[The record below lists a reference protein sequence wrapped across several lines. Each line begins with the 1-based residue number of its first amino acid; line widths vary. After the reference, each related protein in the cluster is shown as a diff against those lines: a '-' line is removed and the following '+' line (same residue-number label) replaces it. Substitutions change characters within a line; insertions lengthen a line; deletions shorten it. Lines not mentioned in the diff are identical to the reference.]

1 MARVAMEFFNLGQAR
16 LPLARA
22 VALISA
28 HHHAGGARVLVHCAD
43 ELLAEELD
51 RSLWSFDPASFLPHA
66 QAGGPGE
73 AEEPVLIAPTPANRN
88 RAEVLILATPL
99 DDPPLAAYRH
109 VVQFVPSKE
118 GPELLASRARYKRYR
133 DGGEVELRHTTRV
146 PPD

>member
-1 MARVAMEFFNLGQAR
+1 M
-16 LPLARA
+16 
-22 VALISA
+22 ALIRA
-28 HHHAGGARVLVHCAD
+28 HHHAGARGSSSICAD
-43 ELLAEELD
+43 ELWRGTGPVAL
-51 RSLWSFDPASFLPHA
+51 SFDPASFLPHA